1 MRTLF
6 DRLGGRSAIAAVVD
20 DFYDRLT
27 RDPRVLHQF
36 AEERLPSLRA
46 AQVAWLTT
54 AFGGAPG
61 RPMADLAAAHRDLD
75 ITDDQVTAVLG
86 HLEAA
91 LSDAG
96 VEPELQRQAMSIV
109 GRLWFARVF

>member
-6 DRLGGRSAIAAVVD
+6 DRLGGRSAITAVVD

-61 RPMADLAAAHRDLD
+61 QPMADLAAAHRDLD
-75 ITDDQVTAVLG
+75 ITDDQVTAVLA
-86 HLEAA
+86 HLEGA

-96 VEPELQRQAMSIV
+96 VDPELQRQAMSIV